1 MEIQNDNIYSLRQNI
16 TKMIDDL
23 NMDIRQTRK

>member
-1 MEIQNDNIYSLRQNI
+1 MEIQNDNIYSLRENI

-23 NMDIRQTRK
+23 NMDISQTRK

>member
-1 MEIQNDNIYSLRQNI
+1 MEIQNDNIYSLRENI